1 MKRALIALL
10 LIISFL
16 QAGIT
21 FGTGSKVNF
30 GNANVGVYG
39 SLKNQGTITYLS
51 TSKLSFVGSAL
62 DTLTNIYT
70 FPNLIVNKPAGNLR
84 LNNSTN
90 NFLLTGNIT
99 FTQGNLYT
107 GTNTFE
113 LGSAAT
119 VAGESTAGYIAGTVK
134 AARFIGTGTSVGTG
148 NFGGIGYV
156 INNTGSDLGT
166 VTVNRYTG
174 DGSEVV
180 IYSSEGIWRKWTVQT
195 SNAFSG
201 TRSVTSSWLSNE
213 DNENNLTE
221 LKVWKYEPVKSSDED
236 NENNDLR
243 KVILKK
249 DNILTSKSKDI
260 EGSEDTIQTELE
272 SIVVEPDAEG
282 QDPKTLYW
290 VEVDGATFS
299 TASSP
304 RTTTYTINAATTYTV
319 CSVSN
324 AFADGAGTVSN
335 PYQVATL
342 TQLDNVRNY
351 PTACFIQIANIDASA
366 TSGWNAGA
374 GWLPIGNSTTKFTG
388 RYNGQGYTV
397 SGLYIN
403 RAATS
408 YNGLF
413 GFTQGSVIS
422 NVKLT
427 GLNIVGGSYTGG
439 LTGYNYTGA
448 SITGCSTDGTVTGTN
463 YVGGLIGWNSTSSV
477 INNSISKGTVTG
489 LAYVGGFAGLN
500 YTTCEIN
507 NCYSQANVLR
517 VSGGTSTYAAGFTSY
532 NYTSKIINSYST
544 GSVTYIDTT
553 NPTNKGF
560 VAYVNTGTGYAMS
573 GNFWNIE
580 TSNQTSTG
588 GTATGLTKN
597 QMRTLSIF
605 TTALWD
611 FQGESVNGTSDI
623 WGINAVLNSGY
634 PFLSWEGITHS
645 PSPFAGGIGT
655 ASEPFLVSNL
665 TQLDA
670 VRDFKSYYFIQTA
683 DIDATPT
690 SGWKSG
696 GWLPIGDAATKF
708 TGVYDGQEY
717 TIDGL
722 FINRTTAYNGLF
734 GYTQG
739 STISNLNL
747 TGVNIT
753 STANYTGGLVGY
765 HNLSSDVLNCSVQ
778 GSVTGYDYTG
788 GLVGYN
794 ASSSTIT
801 QSSSEGFVTGNNY
814 VGGLVGWSITSCT
827 ISNSYSKGEVIGYN
841 YTGGLAGLNYTSST
855 ISNCYSLAN
864 VSRVTGSANTYFGG
878 FSSTNSSSTITNC
891 YSTGK
896 IIYIGATNPTTKG
909 FSAYNATCTLSGNF
923 WNTETSNQTTSAGT
937 ETGLNNSQMRTLS
950 TFTSAG
956 WDFYGES
963 ANGTN
968 DYWNIHTSLNSGFP
982 YLNWEYRIP
991 VEAPANLALTVAGST
1006 VTITWDAVTGA
1017 TGYAVYSSANPYGTF
1032 LLDETGSFNGT
1043 QWTDTLPG
1051 TKYFYYVTATNNT
1064 KIVLKEIT
1072 VNASR

>member
-1 MKRALIALL
+1 MEDNMKRALIALL

-30 GNANVGVYG
+30 GNANVGIYG
-39 SLKNQGTITYLS
+39 NLKNLGAVTYLS
-51 TSKLSFVGSAL
+51 TSKLSFIGSAQ
-62 DTLTNIYT
+62 DTITNIT
-70 FPNLIVNKPAGNLR
+70 VFPNLIVNKPAGNVR
-84 LNNSTN
+84 LNNSSN
-90 NFLLTGNIT
+90 NFLLSGNIT
-99 FTQGNLYT
+99 FTKGNIIT

-113 LGSAAT
+113 LGSTAT
-119 VAGESTAGYIAGTVK
+119 VAGESIAGYIAGTVK
-134 AARFIGTGTSVGTG
+134 SARLIGTGTSAGTG

-166 VTVNRYTG
+166 VTVNRYSG

-180 IYSSEGIWRKWTVQT
+180 IYGSEGIWRKWTVQT
-195 SNAFSG
+195 SNIFSG
-201 TRSVTSSWLSNE
+201 TRSVTSSWLSSE
-213 DNENNLTE
+213 DNANNLTA

-243 KVILKK
+243 KLVIKN
-249 DNILTSKSKDI
+249 DNISTSKSNGI
-260 EGSEDTIQTELE
+260 EGSDNTIRTELE

-282 QDPKTLYW
+282 QDPKNLYW
-290 VEVDGATFS
+290 VEVDGSTFS

-319 CSVSN
+319 CSASN
-324 AFADGAGTVSN
+324 TFADGAGTVSN

-403 RAATS
+403 RSATS

-413 GFTQGSVIS
+413 GYAQGSIIS

-427 GLNIVGGSYTGG
+427 GLNIIGGSYTGG
-439 LTGYNYTGA
+439 LSGYNYTGA
-448 SITGCSTDGTVTGTN
+448 TITGCSTDGVITGTN
-463 YVGGLIGWNSTSSV
+463 YVGGLVGRNESSSI
-477 INNSISKGTVTG
+477 INNSLSKGTVTG
-489 LAYVGGFAGLN
+489 LSYVGGLAGLN
-500 YTTCEIN
+500 YITCEIN
-507 NCYSQANVLR
+507 NSYSQANVLR
-517 VSGGTSTYAAGFTSY
+517 VSGGTSTYVAGFTSY

-544 GSVTYIDTT
+544 GSVTYIDAT

-560 VAYVNTGTGYAMS
+560 VAYISTGTGYAMT
-573 GNFWNIE
+573 GDFWNTE
-580 TSNQTSTG
+580 TSGQTSTA

-605 TTALWD
+605 TTASWD

-670 VRDFKSYYFIQTA
+670 VRGFMSYQFRQTA

-696 GWLPIGDAATKF
+696 GWLPIGNATTKF
-708 TGVYDGQEY
+708 TGIYNGQGY
-717 TIDGL
+717 NIDGL
-722 FINRTTAYNGLF
+722 VINRPATNYNGLF
-734 GYTQG
+734 GYAQN
-739 STISNLNL
+739 SSVSNLVL
-747 TGVNIT
+747 TNVSIIGATHTGGLIGY
-753 STANYTGGLVGY
+753 NYTGSVT
-765 HNLSSDVLNCSVQ
+765 NCSST
-778 GSVTGYDYTG
+778 GTVTG
-788 GLVGYN
+788 
-794 ASSSTIT
+794 S
-801 QSSSEGFVTGNNY
+801 NY
-814 VGGLVGWSITSCT
+814 VGGLVGWNSTSSMINNCFSKGSVT
-827 ISNSYSKGEVIGYN
+827 GFWYVGGFTGVNQFSCDIRNSYSQTNVVRVSGSTYTDFAGFCPYIYDCKVI
-841 YTGGLAGLNYTSST
+841 
-855 ISNCYSLAN
+855 
-864 VSRVTGSANTYFGG
+864 
-878 FSSTNSSSTITNC
+878 NC
-891 YSTGK
+891 YSTGSVV
-896 IIYIGATNPTTKG
+896 YTGATNPTSKG
-909 FSAYNATCTLSGNF
+909 FGSYLYTGAYSLMTGNY
-923 WNTETSNQTTSAGT
+923 WNLETSNQATSGAT
-937 ETGLNNSQMRTLS
+937 ATGITSNQMRTLS
-950 TFTSAG
+950 TFTAVG
-956 WDFYGES
+956 WDFVGES
-963 ANGTN
+963 VNGTN
-968 DYWNIHTSLNSGFP
+968 DYWNIHPSLNSGYP
-982 YLNWEYRIP
+982 YLNWEYRLA
-991 VEAPANLALTVAGST
+991 VEAPANLALTISGTDVI
-1006 VTITWDAVTGA
+1006 ITWDPVTNA
-1017 TGYAVYSSANPYGTF
+1017 TGYAVYSSTDPYGTF
-1032 LLDETGSFNGT
+1032 VLDETGSFNGT
-1043 QWTDTLPG
+1043 EWTDAMSG